1 MNDFN
6 LNRFLKVG
14 NTSKEKEKKP
24 GSWRQNIFKAIL
36 HGIDSEHVDDPM
48 KFLPALPK
56 KSKEHLMS
64 PHLQLKLFYFLFSLI
79 GQFVYVKRSEKQ
91 LRALWKS
98 TGRQIILLI
107 RMEKEN
113 ARLQEK
119 QNENEIRRMK
129 LDYEE
134 IVSCDPNLMGSWEKF
149 ILEASTRE
157 LDSRLFLPAIKCG
170 VPRTIRG
177 DVWLMLAKQY
187 TRSHQQIDQSE
198 FPNYDVPYA
207 ELLKNLTEHQHAI
220 FLDIGRTFPNHEYY
234 KSPFGLGQLSLFNIL
249 KAYSILDPDVGYCQ
263 GLAFICGVLLLHV
276 SDYPLQLCLIIL
288 LYF

>member
-1 MNDFN
+1 M
-6 LNRFLKVG
+6 
-14 NTSKEKEKKP
+14 
-24 GSWRQNIFKAIL
+24 
-36 HGIDSEHVDDPM
+36 
-48 KFLPALPK
+48 
-56 KSKEHLMS
+56 
-64 PHLQLKLFYFLFSLI
+64 
-79 GQFVYVKRSEKQ
+79 
-91 LRALWKS
+91 RALWKFA
-98 TGRQIILLI
+98 GKQIILLI

-119 QNENEIRRMK
+119 QNEYEIRRMK
-129 LDYEE
+129 LDYDE
-134 IVSCDPNLMGSWEKF
+134 IVTCEPKLLEVWEKL
-149 ILEASTRE
+149 IVEASTTGI
-157 LDSRLFLPAIKCG
+157 DSRLFLPSIKSG
-170 VPRTIRG
+170 VPRSIRG

-187 TRSHQQIDQSE
+187 NQTHQQNDHSE

-276 SDYPLQLCLIIL
+276 SGIFFIVLEFL
-288 LYF
+288 LLMKNTASSYQFF